1 MKDEMVACG
10 MSQEEDWTNETC
22 LSSHWKDTY
31 NDVFYRLNTMKWPN
45 SNPGTSTEAIA
56 AMKYTEVS
64 HPSIQFRHHE
74 GRWAAAPGEFTVKQ
88 AGMGSVVR
96 YIVGIVTSLFVSIL
110 TFFDLPSVFSLSS

>member
-1 MKDEMVACG
+1 M
-10 MSQEEDWTNETC
+10 N
-22 LSSHWKDTY
+22 
-31 NDVFYRLNTMKWPN
+31 WPD

-64 HPSIQFRHHE
+64 HPSIRFRHHE

-96 YIVGIVTSLFVSIL
+96 YIAGLVTSLFVSIL